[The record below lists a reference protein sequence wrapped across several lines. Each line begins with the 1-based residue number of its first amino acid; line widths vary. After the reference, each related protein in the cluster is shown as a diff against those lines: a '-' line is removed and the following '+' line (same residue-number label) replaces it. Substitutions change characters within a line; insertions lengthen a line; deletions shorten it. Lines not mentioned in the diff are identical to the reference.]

1 RATRPPGPSLTL
13 GVTLARRPVDAP
25 AVARAQA
32 GDPLVDRNLRHL
44 APAANPRRLAAAQLL
59 LLRGVEKMDERQVAP
74 PPHPPVQR
82 GALPELVVLASPADD
97 RFVEAADLEVRALR
111 RDDARSLQVLH

>member
-1 RATRPPGPSLTL
+1 GCRRAAVRPCVDDLSLCHPERERGAWRSGWQDDRATRPPGPSLTL

-25 AVARAQA
+25 AVPPPQPS
-32 GDPLVDRNLRHL
+32 DPLLDRNLRHL

-74 PPHPPVQR
+74 PPHPPVQP
-82 GALPELVVLASPADD
+82 GAP
-97 RFVEAADLEVRALR
+97 
-111 RDDARSLQVLH
+111 